1 MLKSELLKHIPQNP
15 EKSIDIKCFRACGK
29 EVLMVSGYTRTS
41 FEYTSRSIHTVHFVW
56 KDGYITWYQSGQ
68 WTRESIEYAGFPRIR
83 SKLEP
88 VKTFLKRAGDEE
100 SWDVGEF
107 EEHIR
112 NKKARDRERKK
123 QKEIDAMARRKI
135 PPLPCGFEKKVVAM
149 AADIRSGETMNVKL
163 FQRNTEGEAV
173 ERIFRVQK
181 MKGEN
186 QQGGSPIRIT
196 EICNALE
203 DEFGTKWNSWI
214 YGQLSNAYGRR
225 QRFWP
230 TKRGAVG
237 NLPKKYRIYDNLD
250 SLGMSKAQI
259 SSLRAMDGKADP
271 WAVLH
276 RLRDHPEIEMVIKAG
291 MTVMAADI
299 CDLIECIASE
309 QLKNLQ
315 RIDRQTRRKIVK
327 YNMGYAAA
335 MMIWRH
341 PEISDKWNS
350 MISAIRS
357 DYKFMLIEEIAD
369 HGLNMNH
376 VFSLLDKTGG
386 IDQTTMKLYTDY
398 LRMAEARGSNIHDE
412 IIYRNK
418 RWRQFHDA
426 YVEEENRRR
435 AEIMARRNAEEAR
448 KRKQEY
454 RRKYAGIWR
463 DYRRNKEIFA
473 WEKEGCRI
481 VVPRSYADIIDEG
494 QKQHNCVG
502 SCGGRYMESM
512 SQRKTW
518 ILFLRH
524 TENPREPWYTIET
537 DGKAVLQ
544 FYAAYD
550 RQPDKETVQKI
561 LAEWMK
567 QVRKN
572 KAKVEKKEE
581 EDRESQKLEEAGK
594 AAGGCADQPVMQ
606 AAS

>member
-1 MLKSELLKHIPQNP
+1 MRKNELLKHIPQDP
-15 EKSIDIKCFRACGK
+15 GESIDIKCFRACGK
-29 EVLMVSGYTRTS
+29 EVLMVSGYTSTS
-41 FEYTSRSIHTVHFVW
+41 LEYPSRKIYTVHFVW

-68 WTRESIEYAGFPRIR
+68 WTYESIWYAGFPRIR
-83 SKLEP
+83 SDLGP
-88 VKTFLKRAGDEE
+88 VKTFLKRAGDEG

-107 EEHIR
+107 EAHIQ
-112 NKKARDRERKK
+112 NKKSRDRVRKR
-123 QKEIDAMARRKI
+123 QKEIDAMVRRKI
-135 PPLPCGFEKKVVAM
+135 PALPSGFEKKVVAM
-149 AADIRSGETMNVKL
+149 AADLRSGETMNVKL
-163 FQRNTEGEAV
+163 FQRNAEGEAV

-181 MKGEN
+181 MREEN
-186 QQGGSPIRIT
+186 QQGGGLIRIM
-196 EICNALE
+196 EICDALE
-203 DEFGTKWNSWI
+203 VEFGTSWYSWI
-214 YGQLSNAYGRR
+214 YGQLPDAYGRR

-271 WAVLH
+271 WNVLH

-291 MTVMAADI
+291 MTAMAADI

-315 RIDRQTRRKIVK
+315 RMDRQTRKKIVK

-350 MISAIRS
+350 MIGAIRS
-357 DYKFMLIEEIAD
+357 DYKFMQIEEIAD

-386 IDQTTMKLYTDY
+386 IKQTTMKLYTDY
-398 LRMAEARGSNIHDE
+398 LQMAEARGSDIHDE

-418 RWRQFHDA
+418 HWRQFHDA

-435 AEIMARRNAEEAR
+435 EEIMARRDAEEAKKR
-448 KRKQEY
+448 KREY

-494 QKQHNCVG
+494 QKQHHCVG

-550 RQPDKETVQKI
+550 RQPDKDAVQKI
-561 LAEWMK
+561 LTEWMK

-572 KAKVEKKEE
+572 KAKVEKREE
-581 EDRESQKLEEAGK
+581 EDRKSQKLEEAGK
-594 AAGGCADQPVMQ
+594 AAGGYADQPVMQ